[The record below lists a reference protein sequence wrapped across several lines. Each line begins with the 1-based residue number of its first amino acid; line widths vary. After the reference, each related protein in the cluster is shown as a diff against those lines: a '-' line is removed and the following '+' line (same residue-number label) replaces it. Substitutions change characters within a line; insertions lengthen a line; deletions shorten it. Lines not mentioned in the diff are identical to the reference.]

1 MLALLVTLNSQFT
14 INTMTISRCTMMSD
28 ERPKTPLRIYTP
40 TVAVRD
46 KRGFICTSM
55 VAGG

>member
-14 INTMTISRCTMMSD
+14 INTMTISGCTMMSD
-28 ERPKTPLRIYTP
+28 ERAKTPLGIYTP

-46 KRGFICTSM
+46 KRGFTCTSM